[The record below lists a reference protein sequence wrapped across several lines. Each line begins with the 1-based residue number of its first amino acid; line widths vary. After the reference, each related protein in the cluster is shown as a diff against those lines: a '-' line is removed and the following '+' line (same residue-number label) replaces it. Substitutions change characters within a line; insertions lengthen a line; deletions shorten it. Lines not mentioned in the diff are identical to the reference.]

1 MPTIQ
6 TDARFLGLDL
16 SNFGR
21 SVRQAWSDLQDAP
34 PFSWLTPEV
43 AVVLLQQDGKESLWW
58 GGLRRMADGKKT
70 ETPFIA
76 IELPDDL
83 LLRRTLAVPVMAEAD
98 MASAAALQVRT
109 ISPFAEQDLVWGYR
123 TRLRAAGGGAH
134 LDIALASRK
143 QIAHYIQSHAA
154 RLGERTPE
162 VWGDLA
168 AGAPI
173 VFQGFGEGLRGT
185 QGVRGRR
192 ARYALVLSALVL
204 VSGIFV
210 TPTLQLRARAIE
222 AVHAYDD
229 VVHRTPALVKEREML
244 LQSVEKLNVLSEL
257 LTGRIEPMKVLDRL
271 TKVLPDDTALQG
283 FTLKGQKVTI
293 TGLTANASALMQILG
308 EQPGVRDVR
317 APTPTTRVAGANSKE
332 NFVIEFSLDPQEF
345 GVAVAP
351 APVVAASAAP
361 LPSAPAAGG
370 ASTASAASAVAPTAA
385 ASMPAPVP
393 TQSPGSKTSTSTA
406 TPPPA
411 PSGALVPVF
420 GGSPPQATAK
430 PSAAKPEQ
438 KGAP

>member
-1 MPTIQ
+1 M
-6 TDARFLGLDL
+6 
-16 SNFGR
+16 
-21 SVRQAWSDLQDAP
+21 
-34 PFSWLTPEV
+34 
-43 AVVLLQQDGKESLWW
+43 
-58 GGLRRMADGKKT
+58 
-70 ETPFIA
+70 
-76 IELPDDL
+76 
-83 LLRRTLAVPVMAEAD
+83 
-98 MASAAALQVRT
+98 
-109 ISPFAEQDLVWGYR
+109 
-123 TRLRAAGGGAH
+123 
-134 LDIALASRK
+134 
-143 QIAHYIQSHAA
+143 
-154 RLGERTPE
+154 
-162 VWGDLA
+162 
-168 AGAPI
+168 
-173 VFQGFGEGLRGT
+173 
-185 QGVRGRR
+185 
-192 ARYALVLSALVL
+192 
-204 VSGIFV
+204 

-361 LPSAPAAGG
+361 LPSTPAAGG

-385 ASMPAPVP
+385 ASMPVPVP
-393 TQSPGSKTSTSTA
+393 TQSPGLKTSTSTA

-420 GGSPPQATAK
+420 GGSPPQAAAK
-430 PSAAKPEQ
+430 PSTAKPEQ

>member
-1 MPTIQ
+1 M
-6 TDARFLGLDL
+6 
-16 SNFGR
+16 
-21 SVRQAWSDLQDAP
+21 
-34 PFSWLTPEV
+34 
-43 AVVLLQQDGKESLWW
+43 
-58 GGLRRMADGKKT
+58 
-70 ETPFIA
+70 
-76 IELPDDL
+76 
-83 LLRRTLAVPVMAEAD
+83 
-98 MASAAALQVRT
+98 
-109 ISPFAEQDLVWGYR
+109 
-123 TRLRAAGGGAH
+123 
-134 LDIALASRK
+134 
-143 QIAHYIQSHAA
+143 
-154 RLGERTPE
+154 
-162 VWGDLA
+162 
-168 AGAPI
+168 
-173 VFQGFGEGLRGT
+173 
-185 QGVRGRR
+185 
-192 ARYALVLSALVL
+192 
-204 VSGIFV
+204 

-345 GVAVAP
+345 GVAVAS
-351 APVVAASAAP
+351 APVVAASAVP
-361 LPSAPAAGG
+361 LSATPAAAG
-370 ASTASAASAVAPTAA
+370 ASAASVVAPTTA

-393 TQSPGSKTSTSTA
+393 TQSPGPKTSASTA

-420 GGSPPQATAK
+420 GGSAPQAAAK
-430 PSAAKPEQ
+430 PSTAKPEQ
-438 KGAP
+438 KGMP